1 MAARLRSLRKKYGWT
16 IESLALQTGLTKSYL
31 SKVER
36 GLSVPSIAVAL
47 KLAHAF
53 KIDVEQLF
61 SDEAG
66 ERASITVVRAGE
78 RTPIARSGKASKPVY
93 EGIATQLGHKR
104 LLPFMMYPPKDF
116 ATSEFKEHA
125 GEELMFVHKGQ
136 VEVSLAGQ
144 SVQLDVGDSVYFDS
158 QIPHRVRSIGAQQ
171 AEVLIVV
178 HDAHADADAASD

>member
-16 IESLALQTGLTKSYL
+16 IEALAQQTGLTKSYL

-66 ERASITVVRAGE
+66 ERASYTVVRAGE
-78 RTPIARSGKASKPVY
+78 RTPIARSGKASKPAY
-93 EGIATQLGHKR
+93 EGIATQLSHKR
-104 LLPFMMYPPKDF
+104 LLPFMMYPPPDF

-125 GEELMFVHKGQ
+125 GEELMFVHKGE
-136 VEVSLAGQ
+136 VEVMLAGH
-144 SVQLDVGDSVYFDS
+144 SVLLGVGDSLYFDA
-158 QIPHRVRSIGAQQ
+158 QIPHRLRSTGGEQAQ
-171 AEVLIVV
+171 VLVVV
-178 HDAHADADAASD
+178 HDAQAEADRG